1 MLNKTQRPC
10 KRLHLWRTREGPE
23 TVGGEASGPTVSN
36 PRIVSLRYRLI
47 NKWLATFYKAPGR
60 SGGGTICTFAG
71 YTTTLQLGILR
82 KGPERCWY
90 RETPCKE
97 M

>member
-36 PRIVSLRYRLI
+36 LRIVSLRYRLI
-47 NKWLATFYKAPGR
+47 HKWLATLQS
-60 SGGGTICTFAG
+60 SGKKRRGNDLYLRGLYDHPPIRHPPKEAG
-71 YTTTLQLGILR
+71 AVLV
-82 KGPERCWY
+82 
-90 RETPCKE
+90 
-97 M
+97 